1 MPTPGNRITI
11 TDIANR
17 VGVSTMTVSRA
28 LRGSPEVSSGTR
40 QRVLRCAEELGY
52 RPNRWARTL
61 VTRKTSIVGVVVPDI
76 SHSFFAEVTR
86 GIQEVLS
93 RAGYNVLLC
102 DSCLDPE
109 KERAEIEMLIASMV
123 DGLIVASEQS
133 EKAPQLFRSLM
144 QKGIRFVLVDRFFPR
159 WSFPAVV
166 TDDLAVGRLATEH
179 LINLGHTR
187 IAHIQGPGLS
197 PASLRLRGYCETL
210 EAQELPVN
218 RDWIRVGNFDIAS
231 GREAMRALLRSTPR
245 PTAVF
250 AANDPMAIG
259 AICACREA
267 GLSVPAQV
275 SVVGAG
281 NIEGVHHPNP
291 FLTTVDWPRQE
302 LGRCAATL
310 LLGMTE
316 KTAGSPADLMR
327 TFPPRLLE
335 RQSAARRGKTADP
348 VE

>member
-1 MPTPGNRITI
+1 MSTAGNGT
-11 TDIANR
+11 TLADIAEKL
-17 VGVSTMTVSRA
+17 GVSAMTVSRA
-28 LRGSPEVSSGTR
+28 LRGSPDVNSGTR
-40 QRVLRCAEELGY
+40 QRVVRCAKELGY
-52 RPNRWARTL
+52 RPNRWARSL

-86 GIQEVLS
+86 GIQDVVS
-93 RAGYNVLLC
+93 KAGYSVLLC
-102 DSCLDPE
+102 ESCLNPQ
-109 KERAEIEMLIASMV
+109 KERAEIEMLISSMV

-133 EKAPQLFRSLM
+133 EKAPQLFRDLM

-187 IAHIQGPGLS
+187 IAHIQGPSLS
-197 PASLRLRGYCETL
+197 PASLRLRGYRETL
-210 EAQELPVN
+210 EAQGLPVSPE
-218 RDWIRVGNFDIAS
+218 WIQVGNFDIES
-231 GREAMRALLRSTPR
+231 GRKAMQELLRTKPR

-250 AANDPMAIG
+250 AGNDPMAIG
-259 AICACREA
+259 AFAACREA
-267 GLSVPAQV
+267 GLKVPEEI

-281 NIEGVHHPNP
+281 NIEGPHHPSP

-316 KTAGSPADLMR
+316 NGAEKPSDLVR

-335 RQSAARRGKTADP
+335 RQSTGRPA
-348 VE
+348 